1 MKNSNHWNLNNYI
14 MQTFQFNMQRA
25 GGRLAIF
32 GGINLLLIAVL
43 VFVYP
48 QILAYAVATLFG
60 LGGLSLIGFG
70 LRTIRAGKAGNDRV
84 VYRKSTNYND

>member
-1 MKNSNHWNLNNYI
+1 
-14 MQTFQFNMQRA
+14 MQTFHFNLQRA
-25 GGRLAIF
+25 GGRLAVF

-60 LGGLSLIGFG
+60 LGGLSLLGFG
-70 LRTIRAGKAGNDRV
+70 LRSLRAGKSGNNGS
-84 VYRKSTNYND
+84 VYRKTNYFNE